1 MKSVFTT
8 VLFTFIFTALQFSA
22 SAQTIDT
29 IKSIDVDTVNIELTQ
44 FLPPLSLLIDSA
56 IANSPEV
63 DHYEARVKQSEYD
76 IAVEKK
82 SWSEHIYLEGRY
94 VRGNAL
100 VTGDGGNVIPLGN
113 DANNFFQ
120 YGVGMR
126 MPLEAFVGRSDRVKS
141 REAFRE
147 SEVAKKREM
156 ENLIKD
162 RVITT
167 YNRVS
172 SMKRLL
178 EIYSEAKESAEFILN
193 MSEERFSDGQIGL
206 DELGQN
212 TELKAKYSALY
223 ENLRTDYSNEYA
235 QLERL
240 VGVPFSKFEK

>member
-1 MKSVFTT
+1 MLGSPVLAQPVDSLNLEEPSAISV
-8 VLFTFIFTALQFSA
+8 
-22 SAQTIDT
+22 DT
-29 IKSIDVDTVNIELTQ
+29 INIELTQ
-44 FLPPLSLLIDSA
+44 FLPPLALLIDSA

-63 DHYEARVKQSEYD
+63 DYYEARTKQAEYE
-76 IAVEKK
+76 IGAEKK
-82 SWSEHIYLEGRY
+82 NWSEHIYLEGRY

-100 VTGDGGNVIPLGN
+100 ATTTGVDGNIIPPSN
-113 DANNFFQ
+113 DANNFYQF
-120 YGVGMR
+120 GVGMR
-126 MPLEAFVGRSDRVKS
+126 MPLEAFIGRSDRVKA
-141 REAFRE
+141 REAARE
-147 SEVAKKREM
+147 AEIAKRVEM

-167 YNRVS
+167 YNRVA

-178 EIYSEAKESAEFILN
+178 QIYAEARESAEFILN